1 MAMKRLYLLRHAK
14 AAPDDG
20 GGDHERPLAV
30 RGKHDA
36 PAMGQWIAKH
46 GFRPDLVLCSSARR
60 TAETLDLVLPHL
72 VPTPRVQLDP
82 GLYHAPAEAI
92 LDRIISSAGTAEAV
106 LVIGHNPGLE
116 DLAADL
122 AGDTKIGRQLAG
134 GLPTCAFAAFESRES
149 DWRAAGAGLWMAEAF
164 LRPADL

>member
-1 MAMKRLYLLRHAK
+1 MKRLFLLRHAK
-14 AAPDDG
+14 AAPDEG
-20 GGDHERPLAV
+20 GGDHERPLAA
-30 RGKHDA
+30 RGRQDA
-36 PAMGQWIAKH
+36 PAMGRAIAAR
-46 GFRPDLVLCSSARR
+46 GFLPSLVLCSSARR

-72 VPTPRVQLDP
+72 APSPRVQLDP
-82 GLYHAPAEAI
+82 GLYHAAAEAI
-92 LDRIISSAGTAEAV
+92 LDRIIKSAGTAEAV

-149 DWRAAGAGLWMAEAF
+149 DWRVASAGLWMADAF